1 MEINPLNFD
10 AATQPIPVMEKAGD
24 HAVAGLFRLALL
36 VNGVDVNSKPGA
48 IVSAAH
54 SDDDIT
60 ETAEATRRALG
71 MLKAEGLFHV

>member
-1 MEINPLNFD
+1 M
-10 AATQPIPVMEKAGD
+10 
-24 HAVAGLFRLALL
+24 FRRALL

-54 SDDDIT
+54 TDDDIT

-71 MLKAEGLFHV
+71 MLKAEGLFHA